1 MVAVS
6 GMSRRNRGNSTHEAV
21 LRSIHGI
28 RRHMAAWSIADKV
41 ILCLSV
47 AALVVATAEWI
58 MNPPHTVVGT
68 LLAVLLCLILA
79 LMPWKSHMAAWCM
92 IFVGAIGDLLVGVDS
107 AGPSTTW
114 ATLLAMVSLGRTTR
128 AWECVLSLVIT
139 LSTVTYAAIRY
150 PDIMGYGIPDGIA
163 NLGVSL
169 LCVYLIGVSI
179 RYRQLHYTQQETQRQ
194 IEQTQRN
201 QFMASLFHEAV
212 SGNLTRIIVSAECIQ
227 RKNPDV
233 YERCG
238 IANIVH
244 YADDALRQTHQA
256 IDMLQQNDMVPGAA
270 KRITVQAAVTSVMAS
285 GDRRLHDLEYQGCSD
300 VQGECNL
307 CVDQRSLVF
316 LALLREVYTNIER
329 HCDPHGSTYRIHI
342 KLTGDRVLLSQTNG
356 TTRTEDWIPAPES
369 GRGLSL
375 LSKQI
380 RRYGGMV
387 NMSTDDEQWQLS
399 CSMPLVGDGDGLF
412 TEPR

>member
-21 LRSIHGI
+21 LRGIHGI

-41 ILCLSV
+41 ILCLSA
-47 AALVVATAEWI
+47 AALVVAIAEWI
-58 MNPPHTVVGT
+58 MNPPHTVAGT

-92 IFVGAIGDLLVGVDS
+92 IFVGTIGDLLVGVDP

-114 ATLLAMVSLGRTTR
+114 ATLLAMVSLGRATR

-139 LSTVTYAAIRY
+139 LSAVTYAAIRY
-150 PDIMGYGIPDGIA
+150 PDIMGYGIPGGIA

-179 RYRQLHYTQQETQRQ
+179 RYRQMRYMQQETRRQ
-194 IEQTQRN
+194 IEQSQRS

-227 RKNPDV
+227 RKDPDV

-238 IANIVH
+238 MDDIVH

-256 IDMLQQNDMVPGAA
+256 IDMLQRDGMMPDAA

-285 GDRRLHDLEYQGCSD
+285 GDRRLHDLEYQGCSE
-300 VQGECNL
+300 VKGECSL

-329 HCDPHGSTYRIHI
+329 HCDPRGSAYRIHI
-342 KLTGDRVLLSQTNG
+342 RLTDDMAMLSQTNG
-356 TTRTEDWIPAPES
+356 TAKTAGWIPAPES

-380 RRYGGMV
+380 RQYSGTV
-387 NMSTDDEQWQLS
+387 NVSADDEQWRLS
-399 CSMPLVGDGDGLF
+399 CSMPLVGSGDGFL

>member
-1 MVAVS
+1 
-6 GMSRRNRGNSTHEAV
+6 
-21 LRSIHGI
+21 
-28 RRHMAAWSIADKV
+28 
-41 ILCLSV
+41 
-47 AALVVATAEWI
+47 
-58 MNPPHTVVGT
+58 
-68 LLAVLLCLILA
+68 
-79 LMPWKSHMAAWCM
+79 
-92 IFVGAIGDLLVGVDS
+92 
-107 AGPSTTW
+107 
-114 ATLLAMVSLGRTTR
+114 
-128 AWECVLSLVIT
+128 
-139 LSTVTYAAIRY
+139 
-150 PDIMGYGIPDGIA
+150 
-163 NLGVSL
+163 
-169 LCVYLIGVSI
+169 
-179 RYRQLHYTQQETQRQ
+179 
-194 IEQTQRN
+194 
-201 QFMASLFHEAV
+201 MASLFHEAV

-342 KLTGDRVLLSQTNG
+342 KLTDDRVLLSQTNG